1 MHLFDFHYTSNRATT
16 GKIEQTNPQ
25 EVRVSHHFKSSQN
38 WKSHMID
45 DVLNF
50 WFNQL
55 TKKDWWEKSAEL
67 DNQISDQFGGL
78 HQRALAS
85 ELFSWRESAK
95 GALAEIIV
103 LDQFSRNI
111 YRDDWRAFAADP
123 LALALAQEA
132 VRKGQDKVLEKQQRH
147 FLYMPY
153 MHSESQLIH
162 EVALPLFKRL
172 EDEDI
177 LNFELRHKEI
187 IGRFGRYP
195 HRNKILNRPS
205 TIAETEFLKTPNSSF

>member
-1 MHLFDFHYTSNRATT
+1 
-16 GKIEQTNPQ
+16 
-25 EVRVSHHFKSSQN
+25 
-38 WKSHMID
+38 
-45 DVLNF
+45 
-50 WFNQL
+50 
-55 TKKDWWEKSAEL
+55 
-67 DNQISDQFGGL
+67 
-78 HQRALAS
+78 
-85 ELFSWRESAK
+85 
-95 GALAEIIV
+95 
-103 LDQFSRNI
+103 
-111 YRDDWRAFAADP
+111 
-123 LALALAQEA
+123 
-132 VRKGQDKVLEKQQRH
+132 
-147 FLYMPY
+147 MPY